1 MHIRD
6 VTHLQYQDADMSTE
20 CGLFTEEGG
29 EGGCLC
35 RGGEVY
41 SAEGKR
47 GSDAGEGPVREE
59 GSVLG
64 R

>member
-1 MHIRD
+1 
-6 VTHLQYQDADMSTE
+6 MSTE

-29 EGGCLC
+29 EGGCLSW
-35 RGGEVY
+35 GGEVY
-41 SAEGKR
+41 GAKGER

-59 GSVLG
+59 GGVLG